1 MKSTC
6 FTLTRILILVL
17 FVLIQCLTG
26 IVTSFEDQVTNYTLS
41 LKFYLRVEISAEG
54 SYVKEVLGDLA
65 DLESVKLEFRYSA
78 HVNVVLSEDL
88 EVENCNLTI
97 TFEGITTTPSSG
109 VLNQI
114 VADSGS
120 IECVNVRKEDQYQR
134 ILALPLLVKL
144 YRGNITLIEIPEDI
158 ELRGIARLDID
169 LVMSKEEIIIEQN
182 GLINYTRKHLY
193 YEPLTGIVVYY
204 FEFTKL
210 QDSYESGIYEY
221 MAFAELENYA
231 EKLSNYV
238 KGFRKTFVVLENPTA
253 ELTLLIIHPAGSN
266 EPEVSVVNATNTT
279 ITISFNNTTRCFLQ
293 LGRIPPQLGIE
304 VSGISESELKRY
316 MSGEGIII
324 YTPLPVTCSQINI
337 SLSVPVRDEPVNE
350 FPEKCLPPR
359 RQRPAI
365 TDIAISISLV
375 YFAILLSYVIIN
387 KLVNYFTRKK

>member
-17 FVLIQCLTG
+17 FVLIQYLTG